1 MYYVLR
7 NGLINMNYDEVIKLI
22 KVIDESNINTFEI
35 DFEDTY
41 ISLNKL
47 DTHVPKNSNSSTI
60 VDSNTTVS
68 EVIKNSQVKEEQVIE
83 KIEKVEATEKIEDT
97 TNNSIVKSP
106 IVGTFYNS
114 NSPDKPPFVKIGDTV
129 VEGDTL
135 CIVEAMKVM
144 NEVQSKFSGTIK
156 EILIENES
164 VVEFGQPLFVI
175 AK

>member
-7 NGLINMNYDEVIKLI
+7 NGLIKMNYDEVIKLI
-22 KVIDESNINTFEI
+22 KVIDESSINTFEI

-47 DTHVPKNSNSSTI
+47 DTYAPKNSNLDNS
-60 VDSNTTVS
+60 VDFNGNIN
-68 EVIKNSQVKEEQVIE
+68 EVIKNVQIKEEQVNP
-83 KIEKVEATEKIEDT
+83 VETKEIIEDT
-97 TNNSIVKSP
+97 SNASVVKSP

-114 NSPDKPPFVKIGDTV
+114 NSPDKPPFVKIGDSV

-144 NEVQSKFSGTIK
+144 NEVKSKFNGTIK

-175 AK
+175 SK